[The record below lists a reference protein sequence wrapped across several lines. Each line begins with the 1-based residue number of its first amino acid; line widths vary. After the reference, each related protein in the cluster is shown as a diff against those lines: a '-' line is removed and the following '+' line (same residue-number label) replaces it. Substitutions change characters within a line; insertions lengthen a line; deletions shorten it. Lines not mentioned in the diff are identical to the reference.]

1 MLFNI
6 YNSDADPYVE
16 YFHKYTIQMNNFLK
30 IRQSNWDNATP
41 TQPPSQPK
49 KLNFSVKKG
58 KTKKAH

>member
-30 IRQSNWDNATP
+30 IRQSN
-41 TQPPSQPK
+41 
-49 KLNFSVKKG
+49 
-58 KTKKAH
+58 